1 MEQITRVDWMKNP
14 LFDPEKHLP
23 SGKIKQYLVNEVE
36 SFEALTD
43 GVRTNPTDGE
53 KELNTSLKVYWDNMF
68 LKLINYELKSRG
80 ILV

>member
-14 LFDPEKHLP
+14 LFDRKNKLQNGNTKE
-23 SGKIKQYLVNEVE
+23 YLMNEVE

-43 GVRTNPTDGE
+43 GVRTIPTEGE
-53 KELNTSLKVYWDNMF
+53 NELNTSLKLYWDDMF

-80 ILV
+80 IIL